1 MDLTNNKIG
10 NPIDSKERKIEQKQ
24 IKIKTMSRQL
34 KQYYFNVPIDFG
46 MYKGEILQEII
57 EKNGSYIKWCV
68 LNVDYF
74 FVALEDLQECYDKMG
89 WILSDDAKLAL
100 AKKEQRLAEFNQCD
114 EVDVIED
121 SPRSWDQDELEIGD
135 WEYDRH
141 NPAHSPSENPW
152 IDVFGAGE
160 EAEAAYW
167 NTD

>member
-1 MDLTNNKIG
+1 MA
-10 NPIDSKERKIEQKQ
+10 
-24 IKIKTMSRQL
+24 RQL
-34 KQYYFNVPIDFG
+34 NQYYFDAPIDFG
-46 MYKGEILQEII
+46 MYNGDTIEEIM

-74 FVALEDLQECYDKMG
+74 YVALEDLQEWYDKKG
-89 WILSDDAKLAL
+89 WTLSDNVKLTL
-100 AKKEQRLAEFNQCD
+100 SQKEKLLLDSSRYDEEGDDDCANQH
-114 EVDVIED
+114 
-121 SPRSWDQDELEIGD
+121 WDQDELEMAD

>member
-1 MDLTNNKIG
+1 
-10 NPIDSKERKIEQKQ
+10 
-24 IKIKTMSRQL
+24 MSRQL
-34 KQYYFNVPIDFG
+34 KQYYFDTPIDFG
-46 MYKGEILQEII
+46 MYKGETLQEII
-57 EKNGSYIKWCV
+57 GKNGSYIKWCV

-74 FVALEDLQECYDKMG
+74 FVALEDLQECYDKKG

-114 EVDVIED
+114 GVDVIED
-121 SPRSWDQDELEIGD
+121 SPRHWDQDELEMAD